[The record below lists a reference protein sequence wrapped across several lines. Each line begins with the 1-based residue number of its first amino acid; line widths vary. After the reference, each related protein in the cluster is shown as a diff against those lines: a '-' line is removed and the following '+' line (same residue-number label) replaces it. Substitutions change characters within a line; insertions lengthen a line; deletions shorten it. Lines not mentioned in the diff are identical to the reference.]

1 MICVCVCV
9 CVYLKGYFSQNTS
22 LNLNLLRSTYE
33 NAAYSRLLLRFV
45 ACFFVLFNLYR
56 LALLWCHLILR
67 FR

>member
-33 NAAYSRLLLRFV
+33 NAAYSRLFIEV
-45 ACFFVLFNLYR
+45 FFFHLYR